1 VGTTHLR
8 YLAAAACVLVAAG
21 GASSALGASG
31 LLPSGGFEAGGSGSL
46 AGWKGT
52 GAVLSLRSDGR
63 GGGHAV
69 RIARAPGNRTYSIV
83 AAPAPATAVAG
94 RRYRAAGYI
103 RSGTPGRRVCV
114 KLVEVTPAG
123 HTAGYAAGCLKA
135 TATWRAFPAA
145 AYTAKHS
152 GDAISFRVVQT
163 SAAAPGDSF
172 QVDDLSLTS
181 PSADSAAPSQ
191 PSGVT
196 AQATSSTRVA
206 LAWHASTDATG
217 VAGYTIY
224 RGGVFVATVPGSA
237 TAYTDTGRRS
247 GTRYVYAVD
256 AFDASGNRSP
266 RSAGVS
272 VTTFTPGDPVIAA
285 AGDIACDP
293 TASGFN
299 GGSGT
304 SSKCAERAT
313 SDLVLANPSIAAVL
327 ALGDNQYG
335 CGGYTAFQQSFA
347 PTWGRFLAKIH
358 PVAGNHEYQT
368 SGGSDCAPN
377 AAGYFRYF
385 GAAAGN
391 AQGDYAWNIGAWH
404 MIALNGEC
412 GNVGG
417 CNAGSAQGRFLQ
429 ANLGS
434 SRCTLAYWHEP
445 YYKGSGS
452 PASAYTYFWNTLHA
466 AGADIVLNGHIH
478 TYARFAPQDANG
490 DVDTADGMR
499 EFIVGTGGEDKASPP
514 GSTNVQFTAKAFG
527 LLELTLHPAS
537 YDWKFVSVDGSVL
550 DSGSAACN

>member
-1 VGTTHLR
+1 M
-8 YLAAAACVLVAAG
+8 
-21 GASSALGASG
+21 GASG
-31 LLPSGGFEAGGSGSL
+31 LLPTGGFEAGSSGSV
-46 AGWKGT
+46 AGWKGA
-52 GAVLSLRSDGR
+52 GAVLTLRPDGR

-69 RIARAPGNRTYSIV
+69 RVARSPGNRTYAIV

-94 RRYRAAGYI
+94 RHYRATGFV

-114 KLVEVTPAG
+114 KLVELTPAG
-123 HTAGYAAGCLKA
+123 HTAGVTSGCR
-135 TATWRAFPAA
+135 TAPARWRAFPAA
-145 AYTAKHS
+145 SYVAKHT

-163 SAAAPGDSF
+163 SAVAGDSF

-181 PSADSAAPSQ
+181 PSADSLAPSR
-191 PSGVT
+191 PAGVT

-206 LAWHASTDATG
+206 LTWHASTDAVG
-217 VAGYTIY
+217 VAGYTVF
-224 RGGVFVATVPGSA
+224 RGGAFIAAVSGSA
-237 TAYTDTGRRS
+237 TSYTDASLRAGR
-247 GTRYVYAVD
+247 RYVYAVD

-266 RSAGVS
+266 RSAGAS
-272 VTTFTPGDPVIAA
+272 VTTFTPGDPLIAA

-299 GGSGT
+299 GGAGS
-304 SSKCAERAT
+304 SSKCAEKAT

-335 CGGYTAFQQSFA
+335 CGGYSAFQQSFA
-347 PTWGRFLAKIH
+347 PTWGRFLSKIH

-417 CNAGSAQGRFLQ
+417 CNAGSAQGKFLQ

-434 SRCTLAYWHEP
+434 STCTLAYWHEP

-452 PASAYTYFWNTLHA
+452 PASAYSYFWNTLYA
-466 AGADIVLNGHIH
+466 GGADIVLNGHIH
-478 TYARFAPQDANG
+478 TYARFALQDANG
-490 DVDTADGMR
+490 NVDTGGIR

-537 YDWKFVSVDGSVL
+537 YDWKFVSTDGSVL
-550 DSGSAACN
+550 DSGSAACH

>member
-1 VGTTHLR
+1 M
-8 YLAAAACVLVAAG
+8 
-21 GASSALGASG
+21 
-31 LLPSGGFEAGGSGSL
+31 
-46 AGWKGT
+46 
-52 GAVLSLRSDGR
+52 
-63 GGGHAV
+63 
-69 RIARAPGNRTYSIV
+69 
-83 AAPAPATAVAG
+83 
-94 RRYRAAGYI
+94 
-103 RSGTPGRRVCV
+103 
-114 KLVEVTPAG
+114 
-123 HTAGYAAGCLKA
+123 
-135 TATWRAFPAA
+135 
-145 AYTAKHS
+145 
-152 GDAISFRVVQT
+152 
-163 SAAAPGDSF
+163 
-172 QVDDLSLTS
+172 
-181 PSADSAAPSQ
+181 
-191 PSGVT
+191 
-196 AQATSSTRVA
+196 
-206 LAWHASTDATG
+206 
-217 VAGYTIY
+217 
-224 RGGVFVATVPGSA
+224 
-237 TAYTDTGRRS
+237 
-247 GTRYVYAVD
+247 
-256 AFDASGNRSP
+256 
-266 RSAGVS
+266 
-272 VTTFTPGDPVIAA
+272 TTFTPGDPVIAA

-293 TASGFN
+293 TDSGFN
-299 GGSGT
+299 GGNGS
-304 SSKCAERAT
+304 SSKCAEQAT

-417 CNAGSAQGRFLQ
+417 CNAGSAQGTFLQ

-434 SRCTLAYWHEP
+434 STCTLAYWHEP

-490 DVDTADGMR
+490 NVDTAGGIR

-514 GSTNVQFTAKAFG
+514 GSTNVQSTAKAFG

-550 DSGSAACN
+550 DSGSAACH

>member
-1 VGTTHLR
+1 MGTRHLK
-8 YLAAAACVLVAAG
+8 YLAAAAGVLVAAG
-21 GASSALGASG
+21 GAGPAVGAPG
-31 LLPSGGFEAGGSGSL
+31 LLPTGGFEGAGSGSL
-46 AGWKGT
+46 VGWKGA
-52 GAVLSLRSDGR
+52 GAVLTLRPDGR

-69 RIARAPGNRTYSIV
+69 RVARSPGNGTYSIV
-83 AAPAPATAVAG
+83 AAPAPAKAVAA
-94 RRYRAAGYI
+94 RRYRAAGYV

-114 KLVEVTPAG
+114 RLVEVTPAG
-123 HTAGYAAGCLKA
+123 HTAGYAGGCLTA
-135 TATWRAFPAA
+135 TAGWRAFPAA
-145 AYTAKHS
+145 SYVAKHT
-152 GDAISFRVVQT
+152 GDTISFRVVQT
-163 SAAAPGDSF
+163 SAAAAGDSF

-181 PSADSAAPSQ
+181 PSADSRAPSR

-196 AQATSSTRVA
+196 AQATSSTKVA
-206 LAWHASTDATG
+206 LAWNASTDNVG
-217 VAGYTIY
+217 VSGYTIF
-224 RGGVFVATVPGSA
+224 RGGAFVATVPGSA
-237 TAYTDTGRRS
+237 TAYTDTGLRAGS
-247 GTRYVYAVD
+247 NYAYAVD
-256 AFDASGNRSP
+256 AFDASGNRSA
-266 RSAGVS
+266 RSAGAS
-272 VTTFTPGDPVIAA
+272 VTTFTADDPLIAA

-299 GGSGT
+299 GGKGT
-304 SSKCAERAT
+304 SSKCGEQAT

-347 PTWGRFLAKIH
+347 PTWGRFLSKIH

-417 CNAGSAQGRFLQ
+417 CNAGSPQGAFLQ
-429 ANLGS
+429 ANLGI

-445 YYKGSGS
+445 YYKGSAS
-452 PASAYTYFWNTLHA
+452 TASAYSYFWNTLHT
-466 AGADIVLNGHIH
+466 AGADIVLNGHVH
-478 TYARFAPQDANG
+478 TYARFAPQDASGN
-490 DVDTADGMR
+490 VDTAGGIR
-499 EFIVGTGGEDKASPP
+499 EFIVGTGGEDKGSPP
-514 GSTNVQFTAKAFG
+514 GTKNIEFTAKAFG

-537 YDWKFVSVDGSVL
+537 YDWKFVSTTGSVL
-550 DSGSAACN
+550 DSGSTACH